1 MVELLYMWE
10 NCLDGQYQD
19 VAQISCLEPLFARV
33 VTVVAALA
41 GIIFFIMLI
50 VGGFRY
56 LFSAG
61 DPKKAEAAKGTLTAA
76 FLGLILI
83 VSAFVILRLLSS
95 FTGLDL
101 TTFQIFTF

>member
-1 MVELLYMWE
+1 MWGD
-10 NCLDGQYQD
+10 CLTGPDQD
-19 VAQISCLEPLFARV
+19 VAQISCLEPLFERV
-33 VTVVAALA
+33 VTIIASLA

-61 DPKKAEAAKGTLTAA
+61 DPKQAEAARGTLTAG
-76 FLGLILI
+76 FLGLVLI
-83 VSAFVILRLLSS
+83 VASYIILRVLSS

-101 TTFQIFTF
+101 TKFVIPQFQPY